1 MKYDLPENQG
11 EVLPNKLG
19 LTSLSE
25 IEIAEFEGFLK
36 AEIVFTENLSP
47 STRFNID
54 YILSIHKLAL
64 SHLYSFAGELRSVN
78 LSKGGFAFPSARF
91 LDKSMKELEESILNK
106 LPATYKDQNELIR
119 DIAKVHAELLFIHPF
134 REGNGR
140 TARVLANLMARKAG
154 FGRLR
159 FEKITKENFNQY
171 VLAIQKAA
179 FQDYSEMERIISSV
193 FPG

>member
-47 STRFNID
+47 ETGFNSD
-54 YILSIHKLAL
+54 YILGIHKLAL
-64 SHLYSFAGELRSVN
+64 IHLYSFAGELRSVN

-91 LDKSMKELEESILNK
+91 LDKSMKEFEESILNK
-106 LPATYKDQNELIR
+106 LPATYKDQNELIG
-119 DIAKVHAELLFIHPF
+119 DIAKVHAEFLFIHPF

-159 FEKITKENFNQY
+159 FEKITKDNFNQY

>member
-1 MKYDLPENQG
+1 
-11 EVLPNKLG
+11 
-19 LTSLSE
+19 
-25 IEIAEFEGFLK
+25 
-36 AEIVFTENLSP
+36 
-47 STRFNID
+47 
-54 YILSIHKLAL
+54 
-64 SHLYSFAGELRSVN
+64 
-78 LSKGGFAFPSARF
+78 
-91 LDKSMKELEESILNK
+91 MKEFEESILNK

-119 DIAKVHAELLFIHPF
+119 DIAKVHAEFLFIHPF

-159 FEKITKENFNQY
+159 FEKITKDNFNQY

>member
-36 AEIVFTENLSP
+36 TEIVFTENLSTA
-47 STRFNID
+47 TRFNSD
-54 YILSIHKLAL
+54 YILGIHKLAL
-64 SHLYSFAGELRSVN
+64 IHLYSFAGELRSVN

-91 LDKSMKELEESILNK
+91 LDKSMKEFEESILNK

-119 DIAKVHAELLFIHPF
+119 DIAKVHAEFLFIHPF

-159 FEKITKENFNQY
+159 FEKIDLMVKN
-171 VLAIQKAA
+171 
-179 FQDYSEMERIISSV
+179 SW
-193 FPG
+193 